1 MALTSSARSRTIPN
15 EPPPIEWPPRGA
27 SRLTVPTARAFTS
40 SRSASTSTAQTITT
54 QTVTARTGTTQS
66 ATAVTGTAR
75 RVTAR
80 TVTARTSS
88 KPTVPKPN
96 GTKQNTSGSQLTQ
109 ATRAPTRAASSAAR
123 SVADQLATRQQTFD
137 DLGDPLSGVVF
148 CVVDL
153 ETTGASANTCAITE
167 VGAARYLGGTCIGTL
182 QTLVNPG
189 VPIPPEIVYLTGIT
203 ETMVGPAPKIG
214 AVLPSLLEFIGDAVI
229 VGHNVRFDLSFLNA
243 ALLAHHYPKLSN
255 RTLDTCGLARRL
267 VRQEVPNCKLG
278 TLSAHFGFN
287 NQPTHRALDDVRAT
301 ADLLHLL
308 FERAAGFGV
317 LGLTDLAEL
326 PAINRHP
333 QASKLCLTNDLPR
346 SPGVYVF
353 RDQSNKVIYVGKA
366 TNLRSRVRSYFSSD
380 DRRKI
385 GAMLQIL
392 HRIDHIPCALTI
404 EAEVLEIRLIQRFLP
419 RFNRQAKLHTNY
431 VYLRITGDGPSAKI
445 VVSKDAG
452 GVADATYLGPFS
464 STSAARLGASALK
477 TAIAA
482 NPDRWRDELLATP
495 EAALIR
501 LFSTMTDAANSEK
514 FEYAAQIRDGAG
526 ALARALSRQ
535 RAIGALRSAG
545 RVEVHTGEQ
554 GLLVINGRLRFT
566 DPDAPTAN
574 TAVTTAAKPSATAT
588 ASTKLPTAATPSNP
602 TALKPV
608 VSRHSDALPLP
619 PPTDLVDEMACVV
632 RYLER
637 CTRAVTV
644 SYAEH
649 GLALPAQRFP
659 KFVPTGEAC
668 GPGHDEDDLLNRGIA
683 PRQTRSKQN
692 VRNGATTRRR

>member
-1 MALTSSARSRTIPN
+1 MAVPTPARSRTIPN
-15 EPPPIEWPPRGA
+15 EPPPILWPPQA
-27 SRLTVPTARAFTS
+27 TSAPTRAFTS
-40 SRSASTSTAQTITT
+40 SLTATRTTIARVPSPRTAPSRSSASGFPSRAAAKAKTRQIPNPTRSTTPSFRATTATVVPGRVQTA
-54 QTVTARTGTTQS
+54 ART
-66 ATAVTGTAR
+66 TA
-75 RVTAR
+75 
-80 TVTARTSS
+80 
-88 KPTVPKPN
+88 N
-96 GTKQNTSGSQLTQ
+96 
-109 ATRAPTRAASSAAR
+109 
-123 SVADQLATRQQTFD
+123 QLAKRQQSFD
-137 DLGDPLSGVVF
+137 DLGDPLSGVTF

-167 VGAARYLGGTCIGTL
+167 VGAARYLGGKCIGTL

-203 ETMVGPAPKIG
+203 ETMVGPAPKIS

-243 ALLAHHYPKLSN
+243 ALRANHYPTLSN
-255 RTLDTCGLARRL
+255 RVLDTCGLARRL

-278 TLSAHFGFN
+278 TLSAHFGFHH
-287 NQPTHRALDDVRAT
+287 QPTHRALDDVKAT

-333 QASKLCLTNDLPR
+333 QAAKLCLTNDLPR
-346 SPGVYVF
+346 CPGVYVF

-385 GAMLQIL
+385 GAMLEIL

-452 GVADATYLGPFS
+452 GVNDATYLGPFS
-464 STSAARLGASALK
+464 STSAARLAASALK

-482 NPDRWRDELLATP
+482 NPDCWRDELLLTP

-514 FEYAAQIRDGAG
+514 FEYAAQVRDGAG
-526 ALARALSRQ
+526 VLARALTRQ
-535 RAIGALRSAG
+535 RTVGALSAAG
-545 RVEVHTGEQ
+545 RIELHTGQ
-554 GLLVINGRLRFT
+554 NRLLVIDGRLRFT
-566 DPDAPTAN
+566 DPDAPN
-574 TAVTTAAKPSATAT
+574 PAATSQPKTVRVTAT
-588 ASTKLPTAATPSNP
+588 KRNVAPEQ
-602 TALKPV
+602 KPAV
-608 VSRHSDALPLP
+608 ARHSSALPLP
-619 PPTDLVDEMACVV
+619 PATATVDEMACVV

-637 CTRAVTV
+637 CSRSVTV
-644 SYAEH
+644 SFAEH

-668 GPGHDEDDLLNRGIA
+668 GPNHDEDDLLARGA
-683 PRQTRSKQN
+683 
-692 VRNGATTRRR
+692 VRVSASRRARKPNFNESRPLPLRA

>member
-1 MALTSSARSRTIPN
+1 MAVPSPARSRTIPN
-15 EPPPIEWPPRGA
+15 EPPPILWPPQA
-27 SRLTVPTARAFTS
+27 APSPTRSFTS
-40 SRSASTSTAQTITT
+40 SRTSNQTTIART
-54 QTVTARTGTTQS
+54 TARPIAPSQVRQANPGP
-66 ATAVTGTAR
+66 AR
-75 RVTAR
+75 PGPAR
-80 TVTARTSS
+80 PGPARPG
-88 KPTVPKPN
+88 PT
-96 GTKQNTSGSQLTQ
+96 LI
-109 ATRAPTRAASSAAR
+109 PTRTTTATVVAGRVQTAAR
-123 SVADQLATRQQTFD
+123 KVSDQLASRQQTFD
-137 DLGDPLSGVVF
+137 DLGDPLSGVTF

-167 VGAARYLGGTCIGTL
+167 VGAARYLGGKCIGTL

-203 ETMVGPAPKIG
+203 ETMVGPAPKIA

-243 ALLAHHYPKLSN
+243 ALRANHYPTLSN
-255 RTLDTCGLARRL
+255 RVLDTCGLARRL

-287 NQPTHRALDDVRAT
+287 NQPTHRALDDVKAT

-308 FERAAGFGV
+308 FERAAGYGV

-333 QASKLCLTNDLPR
+333 QAAKLCLTNDLPR

-353 RDQSNKVIYVGKA
+353 RDQANKVIYVGKA

-385 GAMLQIL
+385 GAMLEIL

-452 GVADATYLGPFS
+452 GVHDATYVGPFS
-464 STSAARLGASALK
+464 STSAARLAASALK

-482 NPDRWRDELLATP
+482 NQDHWRDELLLTP

-501 LFSTMTDAANSEK
+501 LFSTMTDAAKSEK
-514 FEYAAQIRDGAG
+514 FEYAAQVRDGAG
-526 ALARALSRQ
+526 ALSRALTRQ
-535 RAIGALRSAG
+535 RAVGALSAAG
-545 RVEVHTGEQ
+545 RVELHTGGQ
-554 GLLVINGRLRFT
+554 SLLVIDGRLRFT
-566 DPDAPTAN
+566 DPDAPGPAIPL
-574 TAVTTAAKPSATAT
+574 APQARPTTTPQKAKTSTTKPSTRNAAPTRIEPV
-588 ASTKLPTAATPSNP
+588 ASGPKLPVERKS
-602 TALKPV
+602 
-608 VSRHSDALPLP
+608 VSTRHSHALPVP
-619 PPTDLVDEMACVV
+619 PPTSTVDEMACVV

-637 CTRAVTV
+637 CGRSVTV
-644 SYAEH
+644 SFAEH
-649 GLALPAQRFP
+649 GFALPAQRFP
-659 KFVPTGEAC
+659 RFVPTGEAS
-668 GPGHDEDDLLNRGIA
+668 GPSHDEDDLLTRGTL
-683 PRQTRSKQN
+683 QTRN
-692 VRNGATTRRR
+692 ARRIRKPRVVEAEA

>member
-1 MALTSSARSRTIPN
+1 MV
-15 EPPPIEWPPRGA
+15 A
-27 SRLTVPTARAFTS
+27 SRV
-40 SRSASTSTAQTITT
+40 QT
-54 QTVTARTGTTQS
+54 
-66 ATAVTGTAR
+66 
-75 RVTAR
+75 
-80 TVTARTSS
+80 
-88 KPTVPKPN
+88 
-96 GTKQNTSGSQLTQ
+96 
-109 ATRAPTRAASSAAR
+109 AAR
-123 SVADQLATRQQTFD
+123 KVSDQLATRQQTFD
-137 DLGDPLSGVVF
+137 DLGDPLSGVTF

-167 VGAARYLGGTCIGTL
+167 VGAARYLGGKCIGTL

-203 ETMVGPAPKIG
+203 ETMVGPAPKIA

-243 ALLAHHYPKLSN
+243 ALRANHYPTLSN
-255 RTLDTCGLARRL
+255 RVLDTCGLARRL
-267 VRQEVPNCKLG
+267 VRQEVANCKLG

-287 NQPTHRALDDVRAT
+287 NQPTHRALDDVKAT

-308 FERAAGFGV
+308 FERAAGYGV

-333 QASKLCLTNDLPR
+333 QAAKLCLTNDLPR

-353 RDQSNKVIYVGKA
+353 RDQANKVIYVGKA

-385 GAMLQIL
+385 GAMLEIL

-452 GVADATYLGPFS
+452 GVHDATYLGPFP
-464 STSAARLGASALK
+464 STSAARLAASALK

-482 NPDRWRDELLATP
+482 NPDRWRDELLLTP
-495 EAALIR
+495 EAALTR
-501 LFSTMTDAANSEK
+501 LFSTMTDAAKSEK
-514 FEYAAQIRDGAG
+514 FEYAAQVRDGAG
-526 ALARALSRQ
+526 ALARALTRQ
-535 RAIGALRSAG
+535 RAIGALSAAG
-545 RVEVHTGEQ
+545 RVELQTGEHN
-554 GLLVINGRLRFT
+554 LLVINGRLRFT
-566 DPDAPTAN
+566 DPNTPAPA
-574 TAVTTAAKPSATAT
+574 APVTPTTPASPTSSTRPAKNSSKATTSSATAASLGPATTNPRSAEQKPLT
-588 ASTKLPTAATPSNP
+588 A
-602 TALKPV
+602 
-608 VSRHSDALPLP
+608 RHSLALPLP
-619 PPTDLVDEMACVV
+619 PLTATVDEIACVV

-637 CTRAVTV
+637 CGRSVTV
-644 SYAEH
+644 SFAEH

-659 KFVPTGEAC
+659 RFVPTGEAS
-668 GPGHDEDDLLNRGIA
+668 GPGHDEDDLLARGTVQKRSAKRTRKPRFAIA
-683 PRQTRSKQN
+683 T
-692 VRNGATTRRR
+692 A

>member
-1 MALTSSARSRTIPN
+1 MTGTSTARSRTIPN
-15 EPPPIEWPPRGA
+15 EPPPIDWPPHGA
-27 SRLTVPTARAFTS
+27 ANQQTRNAMLPVRAFTS
-40 SRSASTSTAQTITT
+40 GRSSSTTTVRATPAKTAPTRTT
-54 QTVTARTGTTQS
+54 FTRTTPTQS
-66 ATAVTGTAR
+66 NAARPATTTIGTAR
-75 RVTAR
+75 AVALIPGDSI
-80 TVTARTSS
+80 TS
-88 KPTVPKPN
+88 
-96 GTKQNTSGSQLTQ
+96 
-109 ATRAPTRAASSAAR
+109 TRAFPSSAR
-123 SVADQLATRQQTFD
+123 KVSDQLATRQQSFD
-137 DLGDPLSGVVF
+137 DLGDPLSGVIF

-255 RTLDTCGLARRL
+255 RVLDTCGLARRL
-267 VRQEVPNCKLG
+267 VRHEVPNCKLG

-308 FERAAGFGV
+308 FERAAGYGV

-333 QASKLCLTNDLPR
+333 QAAKLCLTNDLPR

-353 RDQSNKVIYVGKA
+353 RDQSNNVIYVGKA
-366 TNLRSRVRSYFSSD
+366 TNLRARVRSYFSSD

-392 HRIDHIPCALTI
+392 HRIDHIPCALTV

-452 GVADATYLGPFS
+452 GVNDATYLGPFS
-464 STSAARLGASALK
+464 STSAARLAASALK

-482 NPDRWRDELLATP
+482 NPDHWRDELLLTP

-501 LFSTMTDAANSEK
+501 LFSTMTHAAESEK
-514 FEYAAQIRDGAG
+514 FEYAAQVRDGAG
-526 ALARALSRQ
+526 ALARALARQ
-535 RAIGALRSAG
+535 RSIGALLNAG
-545 RVEVHTGEQ
+545 RVELNTGEHD
-554 GLLVINGRLRFT
+554 LLVINGRLRFT
-566 DPDAPTAN
+566 DPDA
-574 TAVTTAAKPSATAT
+574 VTPKVAGPSSPSQAPLAAKGTPWVTIRGAIPSAV
-588 ASTKLPTAATPSNP
+588 LAADPSAP
-602 TALKPV
+602 MTV
-608 VSRHSDALPLP
+608 VSRQSEALPLP
-619 PPTDLVDEMACVV
+619 PPTALVDEMACVV

-637 CTRAVTV
+637 CGRSVRV
-644 SYAEH
+644 SFSEH

-659 KFVPTGEAC
+659 KFVPSGEAS
-668 GPGHDEDDLLNRGIA
+668 GPGHDEDDLLNRGTI
-683 PRQTRSKQN
+683 PRQTRSKL
-692 VRNGATTRRR
+692 GGRRLPSRPRLSGTSI

>member
-1 MALTSSARSRTIPN
+1 
-15 EPPPIEWPPRGA
+15 
-27 SRLTVPTARAFTS
+27 VPGRVQTA
-40 SRSASTSTAQTITT
+40 
-54 QTVTARTGTTQS
+54 ART
-66 ATAVTGTAR
+66 TA
-75 RVTAR
+75 
-80 TVTARTSS
+80 
-88 KPTVPKPN
+88 N
-96 GTKQNTSGSQLTQ
+96 
-109 ATRAPTRAASSAAR
+109 
-123 SVADQLATRQQTFD
+123 QLAKRQQSFD
-137 DLGDPLSGVVF
+137 DLGDPLSGVTF

-153 ETTGASANTCAITE
+153 ETTGASPNSCAITE
-167 VGAARYLGGTCIGTL
+167 VGAARYLGGKCIGTL

-189 VPIPPEIVYLTGIT
+189 APIPPEIVYLTGIT
-203 ETMVGPAPKIG
+203 ETMVGPAPKIS

-243 ALLAHHYPKLSN
+243 ALRANHYPTLSN
-255 RTLDTCGLARRL
+255 RVLDTCGLARRL

-278 TLSAHFGFN
+278 TLSAHFGFHH
-287 NQPTHRALDDVRAT
+287 QPTHRALDDVKAT

-333 QASKLCLTNDLPR
+333 QAAKLCLTNDLPR

-353 RDQSNKVIYVGKA
+353 RDQSNRVIYVGKA

-385 GAMLQIL
+385 GAMLEIL

-452 GVADATYLGPFS
+452 GVNDATYLGPFS
-464 STSAARLGASALK
+464 STSAARLAASALK
-477 TAIAA
+477 TAIAI
-482 NPDRWRDELLATP
+482 NPDCWRNELLLTP

-514 FEYAAQIRDGAG
+514 FEYAAQVRDGAG
-526 ALARALSRQ
+526 ALARALTRQ
-535 RAIGALRSAG
+535 RTIGALSAAG
-545 RVEVHTGEQ
+545 RIELQTGPHR
-554 GLLVINGRLRFT
+554 LLVIDGRLRFT
-566 DPDAPTAN
+566 DPDAPNRTSAMSTAN
-574 TAVTTAAKPSATAT
+574 PPRIERSAQPAAAPAATAEKMAPAQDLTTA
-588 ASTKLPTAATPSNP
+588 
-602 TALKPV
+602 
-608 VSRHSDALPLP
+608 RHSHALPLP
-619 PPTDLVDEMACVV
+619 PPTATVDEMACIV

-637 CTRAVTV
+637 CSRSVYV
-644 SYAEH
+644 SFAEH

-659 KFVPTGEAC
+659 KFVPTGLAS
-668 GPGHDEDDLLNRGIA
+668 GPAHDEDDLLNR
-683 PRQTRSKQN
+683 RSVLK
-692 VRNGATTRRR
+692 RSTK